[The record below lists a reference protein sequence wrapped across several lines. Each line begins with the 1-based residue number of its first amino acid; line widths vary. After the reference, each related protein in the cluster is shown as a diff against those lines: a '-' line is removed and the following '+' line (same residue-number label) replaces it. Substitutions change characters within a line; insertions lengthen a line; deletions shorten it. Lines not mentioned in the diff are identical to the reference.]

1 MSMIL
6 FAGIAEKHILTAAH
20 CTGGEDGENVK
31 DVTVWVGDHDRE
43 REWNTAGQRLT

>member
-31 DVTVWVGDHDRE
+31 DVTVWVGDHDRSE
-43 REWNTAGQRLT
+43 IHMQTLW